1 VQAGEGDGHAYRLT
15 AQGAA
20 QFELGIAVNEAPR
33 QLYGCVD
40 WSERRDHFA
49 GPLAVALLD
58 NFIERGWLLRAADTR
73 ALTLAA
79 TGKQA
84 LAALFRSGI

>member
-1 VQAGEGDGHAYRLT
+1 
-15 AQGAA
+15 
-20 QFELGIAVNEAPR
+20 
-33 QLYGCVD
+33 
-40 WSERRDHFA
+40 
-49 GPLAVALLD
+49 VALLD